1 MLERWDLCF
10 IAKGRRILLVAKK
23 LNKSVL
29 PGQRYCGYSEPAKAA
44 KKCCDVGNFLTPK
57 KKNAFVPLKRLN
69 TTF

>member
-10 IAKGRRILLVAKK
+10 IAKGRRILFAKK

-29 PGQRYCGYSEPAKAA
+29 HGQRYCGYSEPAKAA
-44 KKCCDVGNFLTPK
+44 KKCCDVGSFLTPK